1 MGFCLIWWFQ
11 LISSS
16 SNFLWSFVNY
26 ELIVLW
32 TTSKQFY
39 LSKCLYLW
47 LSWFCDWLD
56 FSFWGSFF
64 GRMLDGS
71 FIGRLSVLI
80 YLFLGCRERSLG
92 IRGWGVFIWWGGE
105 RVSECRVLCSI
116 GGSGKIIPLKLL
128 TIASMFWYFQR
139 VKSFKNTPLNF
150 SSPKIHEINSYMFF
164 ISLFSSNITH

>member
-1 MGFCLIWWFQ
+1 
-11 LISSS
+11 
-16 SNFLWSFVNY
+16 
-26 ELIVLW
+26 
-32 TTSKQFY
+32 
-39 LSKCLYLW
+39 
-47 LSWFCDWLD
+47 
-56 FSFWGSFF
+56 
-64 GRMLDGS
+64 MLDGS

-164 ISLFSSNITH
+164 ISLFSSNITQEISAYKLNQIYFSSLKQIFTCDSYFLAC